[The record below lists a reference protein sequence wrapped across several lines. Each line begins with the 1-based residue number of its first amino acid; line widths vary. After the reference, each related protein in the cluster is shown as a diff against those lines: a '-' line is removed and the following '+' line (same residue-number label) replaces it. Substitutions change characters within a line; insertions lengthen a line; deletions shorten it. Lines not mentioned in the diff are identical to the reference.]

1 MSVKS
6 VTLDMEAYSLLS
18 SEKRKGESFSKVI
31 KRRLKPRSTATN
43 LLKNS
48 SKFTLSEK
56 TLDEVEKIVAD
67 RKKSIREIP
76 EF

>member
-6 VTLDMEAYSLLS
+6 VTLDLDAYTMLS

-31 KRRLKPRSTATN
+31 KRRLRPKSTAVN
-43 LLKNS
+43 LLNHA
-48 SKFTLSEK
+48 SKFSLSENA
-56 TLDEVEKIVAD
+56 LDEVEKLVAD
-67 RKKSIREIP
+67 RKKSVREIS